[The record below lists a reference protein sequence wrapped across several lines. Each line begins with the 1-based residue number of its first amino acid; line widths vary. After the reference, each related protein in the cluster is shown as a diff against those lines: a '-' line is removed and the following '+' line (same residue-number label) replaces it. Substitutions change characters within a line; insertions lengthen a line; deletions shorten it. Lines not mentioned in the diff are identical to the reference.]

1 MCRRASVASSLNQ
14 PAVSLKLSQWVQVGS
29 VGAIQVGGRGQTAR
43 IWALE
48 FKFAPNKAFTF
59 DVRYDVDDD
68 TEISTVREGP

>member
-1 MCRRASVASSLNQ
+1 M
-14 PAVSLKLSQWVQVGS
+14 GS

-68 TEISTVREGP
+68 TEISTVRFLR